1 MPTGLEQLD
10 VKVYV
15 DFPQERQNRLGPYV
29 FATDGTQVDNATK
42 TNCIIDPVTLSVFG
56 TPLPM
61 TNEWRDAGTGCTGHY
76 YRYQKSDFTFVDASK
91 WKSQDVNKTGNTY
104 IFSGSGVTSDMR
116 SVVQLTSGVV
126 RNESLFFSFRKNDQ
140 ENTDNTA
147 LIKLYWSN
155 DTNKDRDTQLHLN
168 SDGSCDIYRGYIYQ
182 SGTITATSGSTTVT
196 GVGTS
201 FVNELSNGTIIYDS
215 YGRLIGTVASRA
227 SATSLTLTSN
237 APKTFSGNYFRT
249 DVRVVG
255 NTIVSGPNKIQ
266 TYSRTESNYQKTR
279 PISTTINPN
288 DKFNDIY
295 IIPCRGNELMILTS
309 YGLNFSHAFDDL
321 NLPDPPA
328 NTNNYLLQNQT
339 SVPII
344 LPSGN
349 FSIQVAKGKASFQL
363 AKLYFL
369 SNWSIKSQKI
379 ETASALPILPT
390 LLTGS
395 ISVGFGFTSVTG
407 TGTSFTS
414 ELNSGDTLYW
424 YDPNNTVSSIE
435 LGVINNITSDTTL
448 FLTSGSSYKLN
459 NNSYSKTRPFTGTIS
474 FSAGNGAIV
483 GTGTSFLSQ
492 VNLLD
497 KLYDS
502 DDNLIGTVDS
512 VINNSS
518 LTVTPLPKFSG
529 SSVSFQTNINLY
541 SDRFQNAQA
550 EYFTATDPTSAD
562 ALSLSYYIQDL
573 FGNNNPFDNNN
584 NKFRIKIQQTDVSNT
599 SALASTDYSY
609 MFYSVDD
616 VYMLK
621 NAVIPDETTDITAA
635 IEGLRI
641 QRTENGDI
649 TLYLDARKQLL
660 EDAGMINPMITSNRP
675 VKATL
680 KPRDREALPGTISK
694 SGNNIVGAGTG
705 FTAVLSLGDALYN
718 DAGILLGYV
727 NQIGSGTTCTV
738 ATGNTN
744 NYSSI
749 AYYNEPITSEIVLFE
764 GYLSSPEISYIQGEN
779 YETYALLSFSAS
791 DEKAKLNNFYYSEAP
806 SFDSKDLDTIIYSN
820 ILIGGGGN
828 NDPNKNDLIVSPTI
842 STYQVSLN
850 RNNSNGQ
857 YNFVAN
863 LGDSIGGFVE
873 KIRSDFAQNFV
884 FYTRGD
890 WAPQLYSQNSYL
902 NFNQFKFLDFDYIP
916 AKAPF
921 VSLYLNSES
930 AINDGGLDYWES
942 MHRTVRSLKKTYE
955 KPEANR
961 IYIVGLDKSTGNRIQ
976 YLKEDLDSQNPYYPA
991 ASRPQNWLGD
1001 VAPFVM
1007 INDKLNSDT
1016 DVVQAAD
1023 QFYAKL
1029 TPGREIVEFTS
1040 DLLTY
1045 YDFTSK
1051 FIPNNRESL
1060 LGQITCSTGSTSV
1073 FGISTDFTGELAVGD
1088 TIFDSD
1094 GITIGVVNQIATSSQ
1109 LYLIN
1114 NAGVGHSTTEFYNDY
1129 TKYLNQYNYID
1140 IGDTIYLNDLN
1151 NNAET
1156 YRIMDWDCVFQKET
1170 INQDTLNVRTASYR
1184 AKKVT
1189 IPAHNPPIFEFAYDT
1204 IPRAN
1209 QWIATEGEELIFS
1222 VSAIVGPFDDLIFS
1236 LSGEPPGMTI
1246 DSTSGEITWTP
1257 SGQANTVFS
1266 NIEVIAFDGT
1276 GTNSYFFTVR
1286 VYDNV

>member
-29 FATDGTQVDNATK
+29 FATDGTQLDSATK
-42 TNCIIDPVTLSVFG
+42 VNCIIDPVTLSVMG

-76 YRYQKSDFTFVDASK
+76 YRYQKSDFTFADATK

-116 SVVQLTSGVV
+116 SVVQLTSGVA

-147 LIKLYWSN
+147 LIKLYWAN
-155 DTNKDRDTQLHLN
+155 ATNKDRDTQLHLN

-182 SGTITATSGSTTVT
+182 SGILTATSGSTNVT

-201 FVNELSNGTIIYDS
+201 FVNELSNGTVIYDS
-215 YGRLIGTVASRA
+215 YGRLIGTIASRT
-227 SATSLTLTSN
+227 SATQLTLTSN
-237 APKTFSGNYFRT
+237 AARSFTGNYFRT
-249 DVRVVG
+249 DVTTSG
-255 NTIVSGPNKIQ
+255 LNIVSGPNKVQ

-288 DKFNDIY
+288 DKFNDVY

-309 YGLNFSHAFDDL
+309 YGLNFSHAFNDL

-328 NTNNYLLQNQT
+328 NTSNYVLDNQA

-344 LPSGN
+344 LPSGD
-349 FSIQVAKGKASFQL
+349 FSIQISKGKASFQL

-369 SNWSIKSQKI
+369 ANWSIKSQQI
-379 ETASALPILPT
+379 ETSSNPSRLPT
-390 LLTGS
+390 ILTGA
-395 ISVGFGFTSVTG
+395 ISCGFGFTAVTG
-407 TGTSFTS
+407 NGTLFTTEVS
-414 ELNSGDTLYW
+414 SGDTIYW
-424 YDPNNTVSSIE
+424 YDELNLVGSIE
-435 LGVINNITSDTTL
+435 LGQVAAVTSDTTL
-448 FLTSGSSYKLN
+448 SLTAPANYKLN
-459 NNSYSKTRPFTGTIS
+459 ENSWSKMSPKTGTIS
-474 FSAGNGAIV
+474 FTAGNGAIV

-492 VNLLD
+492 VSLLD
-497 KLYDS
+497 MLFDE
-502 DDNLIGTVDS
+502 DENLIGIVDS

-518 LTVTPLPKFSG
+518 MTVTPLPKFSG

-541 SDRFQNAQA
+541 SNRFTNGQA
-550 EYFTATDPTSAD
+550 EFFTASDPTSPD
-562 ALSLSYYIQDL
+562 SLQLNYYIQDL
-573 FGNNNPFDNNN
+573 FGSNDSFTNNN
-584 NKFRIKIQQTDVSNT
+584 NKFRIKLQQTDVSNA
-599 SALASTDYSY
+599 SALASTDKGY
-609 MFYSVDD
+609 MFYSLDD
-616 VYMLK
+616 VYMLN
-621 NAVIPDETTDITAA
+621 NAVTPDETTDITAA
-635 IEGLRI
+635 LEGLRI
-641 QRTENGDI
+641 QRSENGDYN
-649 TLYLDARKQLL
+649 LYLDARKQLL
-660 EDAGMINPMITSNRP
+660 EDAGMVNPLVTSNRP
-675 VKATL
+675 VKVTL
-680 KPRDREALPGTISK
+680 KPRARTPLPGTISK
-694 SGNNIVGAGTG
+694 SGNDIVGAGTG
-705 FTAVLSLGDALYN
+705 FTAFLSLGDALYTQF
-718 DAGILLGYV
+718 GVLLGYV

-744 NYSSI
+744 SYASI
-749 AYYNEPITSEIVLFE
+749 SYYNEPVTSEIVIFE
-764 GYLSSPEISYIQGEN
+764 GYLSSPEINYIQGEN
-779 YETYALLSFSAS
+779 YETYALLSFSAF
-791 DEKAKLNNFYYSEAP
+791 DEKQKLNNIYYSEAP
-806 SFDSKDLDTIIYSN
+806 SFDSNNLEKIIYSN

-863 LGDSIGGFVE
+863 LGDSVGGYIE

-884 FYTRGD
+884 FFTRGD

-916 AKAPF
+916 AQSPF

-942 MHRTVRSLKKTYE
+942 MHRTIRSMKKTYE

-961 IYIVGLDKSTGNRIQ
+961 IYIVGQDKSTGDRIQ
-976 YLKEDLDSQNPYYPA
+976 YLKEDVNSQNPYYPA

-1007 INDKLNSDT
+1007 INDKLNCNT
-1016 DVVQAAD
+1016 DVVQAAN

-1029 TPGREIVEFTS
+1029 TPGRELIEFTS

-1051 FIPNNRESL
+1051 FIPDNREAL

-1073 FGISTDFTGELAVGD
+1073 FGTSTDFTGELAVGD
-1088 TIFDSD
+1088 VIYDSD
-1094 GITIGVVNQIATSSQ
+1094 GNTIGVVNQIATSSQ

-1114 NAGVGHSTTEFYNDY
+1114 NAGVGHSTAEFYNDY
-1129 TKYLNQYNYID
+1129 TKYLNQYNYVD
-1140 IGDTIYLNDLN
+1140 IGDVIYVNDLN
-1151 NNAET
+1151 SNAET

-1170 INQDTLNVRTASYR
+1170 INEDTLNVRTASYR

-1189 IPAHNPPIFEFAYDT
+1189 IPANNPPEFSFAT
-1204 IPRAN
+1204 NSIPANN
-1209 QWIATEGEELIFS
+1209 QWFAVEGELLNFY
-1222 VSAIVGPFDDLIFS
+1222 VSAIVGPLEDVIYS
-1236 LSGEPPGMTI
+1236 LANYPAGMTI
-1246 DSTSGEITWTP
+1246 DPNTGEISWTP

-1276 GTNSYFFTVR
+1276 GSTSYYFTVR
-1286 VYDNV
+1286 VYDNI